1 MKKTSDKKES
11 ISLSEKEYLQ
21 VDEAA
26 LYLGVSKSLLYEWRG
41 QGLEVIK
48 IGGRTFYP
56 KKLIDEFLY
65 RYKI

>member
-1 MKKTSDKKES
+1 MEQPS
-11 ISLSEKEYLQ
+11 IQDKEYLSIN
-21 VDEAA
+21 EACK
-26 LYLGVSKSLLYEWRG
+26 YLGVSKSLLYEWRG